1 MAERTNQITAHGRPI
16 FKREDGSIYSEITT
30 TLQTPDG
37 MWITAPSVDENGQTL
52 SNDEV
57 YERIYSKGYPP
68 RDFITGEKI
77 PIFQNL
83 EIAEDYARWRS
94 ENAFNKE
101 AVDVGYPGLKQE
113 PLPPAETGKGFLK
126 RKTAPFV
133 EPIVEG
139 TKGFFDYL
147 TNPQEHFGAS
157 NFSEGGLMSRPMLP
171 SADNDIATEPPKKGI
186 LGDTV
191 LEYAREPFAEAKES
205 FMSAGRIETSDDE
218 SQIMKALRPVRRA
231 GDYVGDMTMAAL
243 KTGEAGYGVFSGA
256 IGELFGGKDPEDEK
270 RLARDV
276 MAMPEA
282 FIAATGAKS
291 LTQLDDAVDTGVDS
305 IQAAYN
311 RYKRYVEENFDTSGG
326 TAYSFSGMLPPAYE
340 YSTVGGFG
348 FSEVDFRSPV
358 REYLRTIKVPK
369 NGITG
374 AEIISRLEKEPS
386 ISNATIPYDTIDKD
400 RKYTPE
406 DFYNNKMDGS
416 IIDTSFD
423 PGSYLGEVSDAY
435 STHQRQA
442 TFKGVSNTGLIGL
455 KPLDTLNPEDGYFF
469 DTLNFARQ
477 DKEFKT
483 SSHSSDETIAHV
495 RSTITQATKSY
506 SRPLQI
512 QIQKNVSR
520 NVNPRIPL
528 RSEEEYKRYHT
539 ILPEAT
545 KTLLLDEIQSDMLRA
560 GTQKP
565 IPITGTENITKA
577 ILLGTPDGKNY
588 VGDMISLGPR
598 GDLASELRAF
608 DFTDDKQE
616 FKDFRYLEP
625 YIYIPNSKE
634 FMSKIVDVTVK
645 ARELE
650 RDGKIGK
657 PFPETEGE
665 IVELRKLI
673 KDQLMPFISP
683 DNISEKLLAAA
694 LLEPPTTASKVIEER
709 LLNIVERARSKSQRY
724 EELIEATQNL
734 TTMVPLKN
742 TQELADTGLKM
753 LIARADKQDID
764 YIVIPSVDQI
774 RNARGMPSEEY
785 LDNKDMFYRL
795 YETNLNKSIDDLKKN
810 FPMVTVHKNVPIPYD
825 KRVAMG
831 YTAPRYTT
839 SGTEVNFKGKGK
851 KIAGASDE
859 GIIIDISK
867 LRTQYNVQ
875 SPRFGGQRV
884 EPKKGNPSELGFDTP
899 VYHYTRSNEIE
910 DDILDNRRSR
920 LNIFDA
926 IGVHVGSKEAASKR
940 FKDLQKATGEV
951 EGMTVPMMARLDKPL
966 KNEDGYIM
974 DEDELHDFL
983 NKRLASLKTEYAKYD
998 IFPSEKELIDDLGAD
1013 LAGEGY
1019 THIPYENFV
1028 EDPGN
1033 ISYIMLTDRG
1043 ADDKAVLRS
1052 QFAEFNPE
1060 RITEPEL
1067 GKYQG
1072 GLV

>member
-1 MAERTNQITAHGRPI
+1 
-16 FKREDGSIYSEITT
+16 
-30 TLQTPDG
+30 
-37 MWITAPSVDENGQTL
+37 
-52 SNDEV
+52 
-57 YERIYSKGYPP
+57 
-68 RDFITGEKI
+68 
-77 PIFQNL
+77 
-83 EIAEDYARWRS
+83 
-94 ENAFNKE
+94 
-101 AVDVGYPGLKQE
+101 
-113 PLPPAETGKGFLK
+113 
-126 RKTAPFV
+126 
-133 EPIVEG
+133 
-139 TKGFFDYL
+139 
-147 TNPQEHFGAS
+147 
-157 NFSEGGLMSRPMLP
+157 
-171 SADNDIATEPPKKGI
+171 
-186 LGDTV
+186 
-191 LEYAREPFAEAKES
+191 
-205 FMSAGRIETSDDE
+205 
-218 SQIMKALRPVRRA
+218 
-231 GDYVGDMTMAAL
+231 
-243 KTGEAGYGVFSGA
+243 
-256 IGELFGGKDPEDEK
+256 
-270 RLARDV
+270 
-276 MAMPEA
+276 
-282 FIAATGAKS
+282 
-291 LTQLDDAVDTGVDS
+291 
-305 IQAAYN
+305 
-311 RYKRYVEENFDTSGG
+311 
-326 TAYSFSGMLPPAYE
+326 
-340 YSTVGGFG
+340 
-348 FSEVDFRSPV
+348 
-358 REYLRTIKVPK
+358 
-369 NGITG
+369 
-374 AEIISRLEKEPS
+374 
-386 ISNATIPYDTIDKD
+386 
-400 RKYTPE
+400 
-406 DFYNNKMDGS
+406 
-416 IIDTSFD
+416 
-423 PGSYLGEVSDAY
+423 
-435 STHQRQA
+435 
-442 TFKGVSNTGLIGL
+442 
-455 KPLDTLNPEDGYFF
+455 
-469 DTLNFARQ
+469 
-477 DKEFKT
+477 
-483 SSHSSDETIAHV
+483 
-495 RSTITQATKSY
+495 
-506 SRPLQI
+506 
-512 QIQKNVSR
+512 
-520 NVNPRIPL
+520 
-528 RSEEEYKRYHT
+528 
-539 ILPEAT
+539 
-545 KTLLLDEIQSDMLRA
+545 
-560 GTQKP
+560 
-565 IPITGTENITKA
+565 
-577 ILLGTPDGKNY
+577 
-588 VGDMISLGPR
+588 
-598 GDLASELRAF
+598 
-608 DFTDDKQE
+608 
-616 FKDFRYLEP
+616 
-625 YIYIPNSKE
+625 
-634 FMSKIVDVTVK
+634 
-645 ARELE
+645 
-650 RDGKIGK
+650 
-657 PFPETEGE
+657 
-665 IVELRKLI
+665 
-673 KDQLMPFISP
+673 
-683 DNISEKLLAAA
+683 
-694 LLEPPTTASKVIEER
+694 
-709 LLNIVERARSKSQRY
+709 
-724 EELIEATQNL
+724 
-734 TTMVPLKN
+734 MVPLKN

-774 RNARGMPSEEY
+774 RNARGMPSKEY